1 MPIIIYYC
9 KILFKFSCKLY
20 TIKDMKKN
28 KNKQKFSLRTL
39 VQSIFLTT
47 DLFIDNSLL
56 QSASSCAFG
65 FLFSLLPVI
74 LMILMVISRILHA
87 NQDFLIGLYPYISGI
102 LTIDQ
107 FQAITSSVL
116 EIKKVGIFEIITLLA
131 IFWISRRFFVTV
143 MRVFNRIFR
152 YHTPRKNFFFTLGGF
167 IGEVIIIFSLSAI
180 TSVVVTVAPFITSNK
195 VLSLFPVIG
204 TTLVQ
209 LSVTLGPYF
218 LLFVAVF
225 LTYRYAPGTKPRLK
239 ICASSAFFSVGSFFI
254 IQKLLKLFI
263 NVGRYN
269 FVYGVLSNLIVLLL
283 EVFIFFQIFLFF
295 AQYIYV
301 NQFFEILLLGELYLL
316 PKREN
321 QALIPRTKRIL
332 FIKPSKLVNK
342 PENVIWVKKGE
353 IIYEAGK
360 YDTSVYYITSGIAEI
375 TKNNRVE
382 LVTPGSFIGEIS
394 AFLDIPREATVTAK
408 SDLQLIKIKESD
420 FQILLNTN
428 PKVTKKLLENI
439 AKINLE

>member
-28 KNKQKFSLRTL
+28 KNKQKFSFRTL

-102 LTIDQ
+102 LTKDQ

-116 EIKKVGIFEIITLLA
+116 EIKKIGIFEIITVLA

-143 MRVFNRIFR
+143 MRVFRKIFKH
-152 YHTPRKNFFFTLGGF
+152 HTPRKNFFFTLGGF
-167 IGEVIIIFSLSAI
+167 ISEVIIIFALSAI
-180 TSVVVTVAPFITSNK
+180 TSIVVTVAPFITSNRILK
-195 VLSLFPVIG
+195 FFPIIE
-204 TTLVQ
+204 TTIVQ
-209 LSVTLGPYF
+209 LLVIFGPYI
-218 LLFVAVF
+218 LLFIAVL
-225 LTYRYAPGTKPRLK
+225 LTYRFAPGTKPGIK
-239 ICASSAFFSVGSFFI
+239 ICATSAFFAVGSFFI
-254 IQKLLKLFI
+254 IQKLLKFFI
-263 NVGRYN
+263 NMGRYN
-269 FVYGVLSNLIVLLL
+269 LVYGVLSNLIVLLL

-295 AQYIYV
+295 AEYIYV

-316 PKREN
+316 PNREN
-321 QALIPRTKRIL
+321 QAFIPRIKRIL
-332 FIKPSKLVNK
+332 FIKPSKLINK
-342 PENVIWVKKGE
+342 PENVVFLKKGE
-353 IIYEAGK
+353 VIYEAGK
-360 YDTSVYYITSGIAEI
+360 YDASVYYITSGIAEI
-375 TKNNRVE
+375 TKNNSVE

-394 AFLDIPREATVTAK
+394 AFLDIPREATVVAK
-408 SDLQLIKIKESD
+408 SNLQLIKIKESD